1 MINSSLCFILHFPVI
16 CLGYFFLENIFLII
30 VPVSIIGAL
39 LAIYFLMDNSKKNF
53 AFKKE
58 ALMEEIRKLKK
69 QNETQAEEINAL
81 TIKLAD
87 GEKQWNAWTIDKNL
101 LIEENESLK
110 LQIKNS
116 LKIESDEKED
126 IIIEYYLNE
135 NSGG

>member
-1 MINSSLCFILHFPVI
+1 
-16 CLGYFFLENIFLII
+16 LGYFFLENIFLII

>member
-1 MINSSLCFILHFPVI
+1 
-16 CLGYFFLENIFLII
+16 
-30 VPVSIIGAL
+30 
-39 LAIYFLMDNSKKNF
+39 MDNSKKNF